1 MIKQYVVARSDGGGF
16 LAGIDPKGQ
25 PVFVAD
31 LEKATKMQEFEARL
45 QAGNLA
51 ENHGL
56 LAYAGLVVV
65 NVSVLPV
72 SVSYGI

>member
-16 LAGIDPKGQ
+16 LASIDPKGQ

-31 LEKATKMQEFEARL
+31 LEKASKMQDFEARL

-51 ENHGL
+51 KNHGL
-56 LAYAGLVVV
+56 LAFAGLVVV
-65 NVSVLPV
+65 NTTVMPIG
-72 SVSYGI
+72 VSYGI